1 VTDEEREQRERELT
15 RRAMLR
21 AGAAVPLAVALGGI
35 AAACGGDDGSGLVP
49 EDTSK
54 TKGSTTVPGQ
64 TAPGGGPVHDDF
76 SDSGAHTDTVHTD
89 TPHGDTPHVDGTAPP
104 RTIHDDNYGPGGHS
118 DGPAGHA
125 DYTDVNG
132 QHVDMILQH
141 ADNNP
146 HIDSTVEVPGDHEDV
161 AHVDTPHGDS

>member
-1 VTDEEREQRERELT
+1 
-15 RRAMLR
+15 MLR

-76 SDSGAHTDTVHTD
+76 ADGGTHTDTVHVD
-89 TPHGDTPHVDGTAPP
+89 TPHGDTPHADGTPPP
-104 RTIHDDNYGPGGHS
+104 RTIHDDYG
-118 DGPAGHA
+118 
-125 DYTDVNG
+125 T
-132 QHVDMILQH
+132 HVDYH
-141 ADNNP
+141 NDTHVDAGPNP
-146 HIDSTVEVPGDHEDV
+146 HVDAHDDSHGDQPHLDSTVEVPSDHEDI

>member
-49 EDTSK
+49 EDSSK

-76 SDSGAHTDTVHTD
+76 SDGGTHSDTVHVD
-89 TPHGDTPHVDGTAPP
+89 TPHGDTPHVDGTAAP
-104 RTIHDDNYGPGGHS
+104 RTIHDDSGPH
-118 DGPAGHA
+118 
-125 DYTDVNG
+125 TDVPYQDLNPHLDNG
-132 QHVDMILQH
+132 ELTGFHIDAPH
-141 ADNNP
+141 GDGGP
-146 HIDSTVEVPGDHEDV
+146 HIDSSVEVPGDHEDV

>member
-1 VTDEEREQRERELT
+1 MTDEEREERDRELT

-49 EDTSK
+49 EDGSK

-76 SDSGAHTDTVHTD
+76 SDGGTHTD
-89 TPHGDTPHVDGTAPP
+89 TPHGDAAHVDTTGPPEYVHNDLGPHTDVLHEDVNPHVD
-104 RTIHDDNYGPGGHS
+104 
-118 DGPAGHA
+118 
-125 DYTDVNG
+125 NG
-132 QHVDMILQH
+132 DAVGF
-141 ADNNP
+141 
-146 HIDSTVEVPGDHEDV
+146 HIDVPHGDTGSYPDSVVEVPGDHEDV
-161 AHVDTPHGDS
+161 SHVDTPHGDS